1 MLKILSIWLQNAYEL
16 NETQDMFNE
25 TQVLPHSSHFGLASQ
40 EFF

>member
-25 TQVLPHSSHFGLASQ
+25 TQVLPHSAS
-40 EFF
+40 